1 MVFNA
6 TFNNMLALY
15 RGGVERLIE
24 KKIIYDFCN
33 REENWFQPKKK
44 TLFIGKKYRPRKLDY
59 YFV

>member
-33 REENWFQPKKK
+33 TEEN
-44 TLFIGKKYRPRKLDY
+44 
-59 YFV
+59 

>member
-1 MVFNA
+1 
-6 TFNNMLALY
+6 MLALY

-33 REENWFQPKKK
+33 TEENWFQPKKK